1 MNQIIACRHI
11 SRTSLKML
19 IVIVEVFKV
28 VTTANLVTFFLG
40 ILLVLDI
47 LVYKGLFLVLFPRGN
62 NIRQYF

>member
-1 MNQIIACRHI
+1 
-11 SRTSLKML
+11 ML